1 MMNDGQFQ
9 FFVIIIIAKS
19 TSRYSDNICLAIA
32 AVIRTTPLLFSEI
45 KKNKKQWTM
54 RYTESESNGIYNY

>member
-32 AVIRTTPLLFSEI
+32 AVIRTTPPPLAEILFLNSG
-45 KKNKKQWTM
+45 Q
-54 RYTESESNGIYNY
+54 